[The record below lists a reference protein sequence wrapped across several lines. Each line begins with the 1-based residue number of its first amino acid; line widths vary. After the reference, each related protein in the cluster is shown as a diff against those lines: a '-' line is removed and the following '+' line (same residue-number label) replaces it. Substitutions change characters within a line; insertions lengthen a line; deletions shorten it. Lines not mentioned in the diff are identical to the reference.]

1 MKRLLVHLFFILLS
15 ASSWAQ
21 NNIQLA
27 AQLTYQGSALA
38 NIGGYVDSLGNE
50 YALVGTDFGLSIVD
64 VTVPTNPVIRFTVPG
79 PTNDWR
85 EVKTY
90 RKTAYITT
98 EGGGGLTVVDMSRLP
113 GTINY
118 HQYTGDGA

>member
-1 MKRLLVHLFFILLS
+1 MRNLRFVLLS
-15 ASSWAQ
+15 LFITISFSVFSQ
-21 NNIQLA
+21 NLQLA
-27 AQLTYQGSALA
+27 AQLTYSGSVLA

-79 PTNDWR
+79 PTSDWR

-90 RKTAYITT
+90 HKFAYITT
-98 EGGGGLTVVDMSRLP
+98 EGGG
-113 GTINY
+113 
-118 HQYTGDGA
+118 